1 MIKPV
6 KSTFAF
12 FPLFS
17 WPNKTFTFCLFF
29 AWKVFSTKV
38 GWVFSSDEKGNEKV
52 FFESD
57 GTTEEGT
64 EHKMDAHKKFTDDRL
79 RERWVLKREITGKE
93 VRMKRNEYKE
103 NWVKNIEKD
112 EVESDL
118 KWKALIQFHLDELV
132 EELRSSGDFKIKK
145 NFYFVIYF
153 PFSTKIKLVVFSS
166 SVPYTYSWLLFIS
179 FFRNYNF

>member
-29 AWKVFSTKV
+29 AWKVFSAKV

-57 GTTEEGT
+57 GTAEEGT
-64 EHKMDAHKKFTDDRL
+64 EHKMDADKKTYRWQI
-79 RERWVLKREITGKE
+79 ERKMSFEERNNIKRSQNEKE
-93 VRMKRNEYKE
+93 
-103 NWVKNIEKD
+103 W
-112 EVESDL
+112 
-118 KWKALIQFHLDELV
+118 IQRKL
-132 EELRSSGDFKIKK
+132 SKK
-145 NFYFVIYF
+145 
-153 PFSTKIKLVVFSS
+153 T
-166 SVPYTYSWLLFIS
+166 
-179 FFRNYNF
+179 